1 MGDVR
6 GQGDAQSQGDAH
18 SPRQCLGLV
27 KTFALFLRDKYG
39 AVCQALEEEHLDEAI
54 EKELEGAPWL
64 SPFLPSSPEAM
75 CSFVQIA
82 DLSADDVVLDVGC
95 GDGRV
100 LVTMAKVLG
109 CRGIGIDVSQAC
121 ISSAEHIG
129 RAEGVSELLS
139 WHCTDATRPGV
150 LDELGL
156 SVTTV
161 VFLYAY
167 PTLLAQLEVLLTR
180 LRRGGARVFTL
191 QYHLVG
197 EGWKAAKSCEDE
209 PSKRLYSALP
219 P

>member
-1 MGDVR
+1 MIAGMGDVR
-6 GQGDAQSQGDAH
+6 GQGDAQ

-39 AVCQALEEEHLDEAI
+39 AGCQALEEEHLDEAI

-75 CSFVQIA
+75 CSFVQMA
-82 DLSADDVVLDVGC
+82 DLSADDVILDVGC

-121 ISSAEHIG
+121 ISSAEDIG

-139 WHCTDATRPGV
+139 WHCTDATRPKV

-197 EGWKAAKSCEDE
+197 EGWEAAKSCEDE

-219 P
+219 L

>member
-1 MGDVR
+1 MRAGMDEVREQGDV
-6 GQGDAQSQGDAH
+6 Q
-18 SPRQCLGLV
+18 SPRQYLSLV
-27 KTFALFLRDKYG
+27 KTFALSLREKYG
-39 AVCQALEEEHLDEAI
+39 AGCQALEEEHLDEAI
-54 EKELEGAPWL
+54 ERELEGAPWL
-64 SPFLPSSPEAM
+64 SPFLPSSPDAM
-75 CSFVQIA
+75 SSFVQMTG
-82 DLSADDVVLDVGC
+82 LSAGDVVLDVGC

-121 ISSAEHIG
+121 ISSAEDIG

-167 PTLLAQLEVLLTR
+167 PTLLAQLGVLLTR
-180 LRRGGARVFTL
+180 LRKGGARVFTL
-191 QYHLVG
+191 QYHMTG
-197 EGWKAAKSCEDE
+197 EGWEAATSCEDE